1 MPPDRSNGAAPVGW
15 HVPKR
20 PRRLIGSL
28 IGRFVRGQADV
39 GKPGR
44 IQTQKLLAPADF
56 IRRAYTRRPTP
67 KEVPVKDSPV
77 GPCAAM
83 AS

>member
-20 PRRLIGSL
+20 PRRLISSL
-28 IGRFVRGQADV
+28 VRSQADV

-56 IRRAYTRRPTP
+56 IRRAYARRPTP

-77 GPCAAM
+77 GPYAAM